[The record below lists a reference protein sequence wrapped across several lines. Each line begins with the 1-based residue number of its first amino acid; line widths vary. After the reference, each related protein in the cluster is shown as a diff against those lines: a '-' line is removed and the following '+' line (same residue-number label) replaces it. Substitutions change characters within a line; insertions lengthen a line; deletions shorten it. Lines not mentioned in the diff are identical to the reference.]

1 MLGKHAVNAHLLL
14 GRRPVLI
21 DAGTPYRPAGRP
33 LMPYLPTGPMGRLM
47 NRNRKLHVAATRSN
61 PGS

>member
-1 MLGKHAVNAHLLL
+1 
-14 GRRPVLI
+14 
-21 DAGTPYRPAGRP
+21 
-33 LMPYLPTGPMGRLM
+33 MPYLLTGPMGRLM